1 MLSAALQND
10 LDNQF
15 TEYGWLKQ
23 LPQNNND
30 KKQRYRRGLDEI
42 SLEPKANGHLAVVVP
57 IGDIAYKSEFVVG
70 DLVEGG
76 GGGGDSACN
85 LLVYL
90 KIHLDRLKNA
100 SSLN

>member
-1 MLSAALQND
+1 MLTAALQND

-23 LPQNNND
+23 LPKNNND
-30 KKQRYRRGLDEI
+30 QRQRYRQGVDEI
-42 SLEPKANGHLAVVVP
+42 SLEPKSDGGVSVVVP
-57 IGDIAYKSEFVVG
+57 IGDIAYKSDFVVEETLAT
-70 DLVEGG
+70 DAAA
-76 GGGGDSACN
+76 SCN

-90 KIHLDRLKNA
+90 KIHLDRLKNL